1 MTFLYIFTQITHT
14 KWVNLIILTQIN
26 KAMTK
31 KRMNG
36 DDGVPMDGM
45 SASTL
50 PGSLIL
56 QLNVHLSIERSIIHI
71 CPNNP
76 TQQ

>member
-1 MTFLYIFTQITHT
+1 
-14 KWVNLIILTQIN
+14 
-26 KAMTK
+26 
-31 KRMNG
+31 MNG